1 MQFDE
6 ANVYLLSLG
15 HETLAI
21 KLGLRNIKLLLEAL
35 GNPHHSYPSVQIAGT
50 NGKGS
55 TAVML
60 QSICRAAGLRTGL
73 YTSPHLTSIVERLR
87 VSGDQISQSQFAIC
101 ATAVRQ
107 AAEELL
113 SRSQIT
119 ALPTFFEQLTAIALL
134 FFQRAGVQLSI
145 LETGL
150 GGRLDATTA
159 AGSIVV
165 GLTPIAFDHEEYLG
179 YTMESIAAEK
189 AAIIRPGVSVIAGPQ
204 GPEAQRVIQ
213 QRCADCGIQP
223 QINECKTILEEAAP
237 DGRFRVSFTTARGRY
252 EDVLV
257 GLRGR
262 HQIANA
268 SLAIQL
274 AESLRSIGFAIDAA
288 AIATGIENVN
298 HPGRLELRPG
308 SPAFL
313 FDGAHNPAGAIT
325 LREYLDEFVNKS
337 LTLVFGVMRDKK
349 IVAIAQTLFPVAA
362 HVILTRPANP
372 RAASGEEILRRLVS
386 ICYDPEKIIL
396 TETVP
401 EAIQVARQVTPLDG
415 LICVCGSLYLI
426 GEVQAILDRH
436 SASCSAGF
444 QAR

>member
-150 GGRLDATTA
+150 GG
-159 AGSIVV
+159 
-165 GLTPIAFDHEEYLG
+165 LG

-268 SLAIQL
+268 LLAIQL
-274 AESLRSIGFAIDAA
+274 AESLRNIGFAIDAA

>member
-134 FFQRAGVQLSI
+134 FFQRAVVQLSI

-159 AGSIVV
+159 AGSVVV
-165 GLTPIAFDHEEYLG
+165 GLTPIAFDHEDYLG
-179 YTMESIAAEK
+179 HSIESIAAEK
-189 AAIIRPGVSVIAGPQ
+189 AGIIRPDVSVVVGPQ
-204 GPEAQRVIQ
+204 LPKAQRVIE
-213 QRCADCGIQP
+213 QRCAECGIQP
-223 QINECKTILEEAAP
+223 HLNEGTAITEGAAS
-237 DGRFRVSFTTARGRY
+237 DGRFRVSFETTQDRY
-252 EDVLV
+252 ENVLL

-274 AESLRSIGFAIDAA
+274 AESLRDIGFSIDASA
-288 AIATGIENVN
+288 MVTGIE
-298 HPGRLELRPG
+298 
-308 SPAFL
+308 
-313 FDGAHNPAGAIT
+313 
-325 LREYLDEFVNKS
+325 
-337 LTLVFGVMRDKK
+337 
-349 IVAIAQTLFPVAA
+349 
-362 HVILTRPANP
+362 
-372 RAASGEEILRRLVS
+372 
-386 ICYDPEKIIL
+386 
-396 TETVP
+396 
-401 EAIQVARQVTPLDG
+401 
-415 LICVCGSLYLI
+415 
-426 GEVQAILDRH
+426 
-436 SASCSAGF
+436 
-444 QAR
+444 